1 MTKVVVTNL
10 AISSRVDVLL
20 DQLSK
25 KAYLLIDLGQDIQL
39 SSDSWLNTVYI
50 SL

>member
-10 AISSRVDVLL
+10 AISFRVDVLL
-20 DQLSK
+20 DQFSK
-25 KAYLLIDLGQDIQL
+25 KAYLLIDLGQDIRL